1 MNNMLLSNYEI
12 AIRLSKGER
21 IALDKI
27 MDKKGVVMHI
37 EAIERNCVGIV
48 RLLKQEI
55 RSND

>member
-1 MNNMLLSNYEI
+1 MLLSNYEI
-12 AIRLSKGER
+12 ALRLSKGER
-21 IALDKI
+21 IAIDTIK
-27 MDKKGVVMHI
+27 DKKGVVMHM